1 MTSRLGRTVVLA
13 RDLDL
18 SAAFYGQALGF
29 LPLFDEAPGGFR
41 LLHVGPG
48 DLHDPGLW
56 LYPADEGAPVGEQAG
71 GAPFLVVYVDDV
83 HATLE
88 RVPAAGGTVS
98 VHATAAPDGSA
109 FAHVHDPDGNEIIL
123 VQP

>member
-13 RDLDL
+13 RDLDR
-18 SAAFYGQALGF
+18 SAAFYGETFGF
-29 LPLFDEAPGGFR
+29 APLFDENPGGFR

-48 DLHDPGLW
+48 DLHDAGLW
-56 LYPADEGAPVGEQAG
+56 LYPAEDGAPVGQQAG
-71 GAPFLVVYVDDV
+71 EAPFLVVYVDDV

-88 RVPAAGGTVS
+88 RVPAAGGSIS

-109 FAHVHDPDGNEIIL
+109 FAHVHDPDGNEIIV
-123 VQP
+123 VQL

>member
-1 MTSRLGRTVVLA
+1 MVLT
-13 RDLDL
+13 RDLDR
-18 SAAFYGQALGF
+18 SAAFYGQVLGF
-29 LPLFDEAPGGFR
+29 VPLFDEDPGGFR

-56 LYPADEGAPVGEQAG
+56 LYPAEDGWPVGTQAG

-83 HATLE
+83 HATLA
-88 RVPAAGGTVS
+88 RVPGSGGSVG
-98 VHATAAPDGSA
+98 VHATGAPDGSA
-109 FAHVHDPDGNEIIL
+109 FAHVLDPDGNEIIL